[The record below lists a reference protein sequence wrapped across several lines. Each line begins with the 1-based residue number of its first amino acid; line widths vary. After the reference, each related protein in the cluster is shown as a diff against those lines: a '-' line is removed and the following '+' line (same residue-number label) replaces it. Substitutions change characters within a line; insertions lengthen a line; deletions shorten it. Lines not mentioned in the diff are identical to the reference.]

1 MDRMNKSG
9 GGGDDGEMKKGN
21 IGGGLWGMLL
31 FSR

>member
-21 IGGGLWGMLL
+21 TGGSVGDV
-31 FSR
+31 FICR